1 MSTIS
6 RADLIDVPERR
17 AVAQAFE
24 VRSTGNNIVKITGYA
39 SVFNRGYDVHG
50 GATAG
55 GWTEVVTP
63 GAFKRTLAENPHVHL
78 LINHEGLPLA
88 STKSKTLRLSTDS
101 TGLISEAEVDR
112 RNTRANDMILTLE
125 RGDADEMSFAFRV
138 KGQSWSDDECTRSL
152 DEVSLHKGDVSVVS
166 FGANPFTS
174 VSVRN
179 AVRALCRPDVG
190 PRQLAELR
198 SMAADVDR
206 AMAVLNRSR
215 GKKSSVLAAR
225 GDDDGDPAD
234 PRKLVSGLDA
244 ILDEAYN
251 LVYDV
256 DRAGLPDNVGQALD
270 LINAAQVSMDELMK
284 AMGMYDPNIGE
295 RSLRQRRSRSLN
307 ANVPIL
313 GSKIDFARKVH
324 DIAVSSGANCD
335 PAGGADQD
343 PALTPLRSMSPTLDY
358 PPGLEDGDV
367 FDDDSRQRDSLAQ
380 AVHDLI
386 VDTESS
392 VCENGDGTECDDDAD
407 EPDYDDNSQPYN
419 APLRNLTVGD
429 ATRAT
434 YSDGNLTLSAAMR
447 QLRPEDSPEPL
458 SIEDAT
464 RIAS

>member
-24 VRSTGNNIVKITGYA
+24 VRSAGNNIVKITGYA

-206 AMAVLNRSR
+206 AVAVLNRSR
-215 GKKSSVLAAR
+215 GKKSSALATR
-225 GDDDGDPAD
+225 DDDGDPTD
-234 PRKLVSGLDA
+234 PRKIVSGLDA

-251 LVYDV
+251 LIYDV
-256 DRAGLPDNVGQALD
+256 DRAGLPANVGQALD

-295 RSLRQRRSRSLN
+295 RSLRRRSR
-307 ANVPIL
+307 
-313 GSKIDFARKVH
+313 R
-324 DIAVSSGANCD
+324 CD
-335 PAGGADQD
+335 
-343 PALTPLRSMSPTLDY
+343 RRFPTR
-358 PPGLEDGDV
+358 PRPV
-367 FDDDSRQRDSLAQ
+367 RRR
-380 AVHDLI
+380 
-386 VDTESS
+386 
-392 VCENGDGTECDDDAD
+392 CERRGH
-407 EPDYDDNSQPYN
+407 
-419 APLRNLTVGD
+419 R
-429 ATRAT
+429 
-434 YSDGNLTLSAAMR
+434 
-447 QLRPEDSPEPL
+447 RP
-458 SIEDAT
+458 
-464 RIAS
+464 